1 MAVSIDRVYQK
12 VLALANKEQRG
23 YITPQEFN
31 LFADQAQ
38 MEIFEQYFYY
48 LNQWTRQHVNASGYA
63 DMVRILEEKIS
74 LFEKY
79 SPVDNITV
87 LNRWGDVNLKAD
99 LPDLYRLIDIRIK
112 YPTQKRYNRA
122 EEMTTRD
129 FTLYARSPLGV
140 HSRSRPVYIRY
151 SHGYDRIKIYPYPV
165 EDDGSN
171 FDLSTADLDQSLEF
185 VTILGNSHPAAPGGV
200 SANGVIHNVG
210 NAGRYFYFN
219 QNEMNSLLGNDF
231 NMADTINATI
241 VREDANGDPFTV
253 FSNVQLI
260 LWDNTSSNAVGDQ
273 AHGRR
278 DPYSSSEPDD
288 FQIGDK
294 IYITSNVYQTS
305 NKRNVRANYI
315 KKPKTPNWNYVV
327 VNEKPL
333 YNASTSIDFELH
345 PSEESELVYRIL
357 AFAGIAIE
365 KPQLTQVAANLEMN
379 KVQQEKQ

>member
-1 MAVSIDRVYQK
+1 MASRSKSDKYW
-12 VLALANKEQRG
+12 LANNPNGQV
-23 YITPQEFN
+23 T
-31 LFADQAQ
+31 DAQ
-38 MEIFEQYFYY
+38 
-48 LNQWTRQHVNASGYA
+48 VVA
-63 DMVRILEEKIS
+63 
-74 LFEKY
+74 
-79 SPVDNITV
+79 
-87 LNRWGDVNLKAD
+87 LK
-99 LPDLYRLIDIRIK
+99 
-112 YPTQKRYNRA
+112 
-122 EEMTTRD
+122 
-129 FTLYARSPLGV
+129 S
-140 HSRSRPVYIRY
+140 
-151 SHGYDRIKIYPYPV
+151 
-165 EDDGSN
+165 
-171 FDLSTADLDQSLEF
+171 LSTAELDQSLEC